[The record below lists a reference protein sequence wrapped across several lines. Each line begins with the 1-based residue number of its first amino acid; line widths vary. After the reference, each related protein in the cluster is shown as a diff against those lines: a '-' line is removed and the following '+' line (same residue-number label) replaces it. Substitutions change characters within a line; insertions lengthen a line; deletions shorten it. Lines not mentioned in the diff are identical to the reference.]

1 MKNMKT
7 IIVFVLTVVMAMV
20 FTGCNAI
27 ETGEPVNIAF
37 IVGIADGETKVNSG
51 IDELF
56 ELPARPGSDFAF
68 ISVEGSPVCIGEPGT
83 MADLSARGY
92 SNGMMDRIRSSIRAE
107 LSARLDSYRP
117 SSAQIDMAGA
127 IELGV
132 RQLNSQAVDGRKNI
146 LVLYGSG
153 RSSAGLINLVETP
166 AFKVDIE
173 ASVATIAQKMG
184 IDMSKVDELI
194 WYAIGECGGEQPAL
208 SSDEK
213 GKLRDFY
220 TQLFIALG
228 MDPDHILFKSNL
240 PSSECY
246 HFEDVPVSCMAVEDT
261 GSGLKELVEVEPEP
275 EDYDDVGVSVLEAVD
290 TSVPEVPV
298 APILAEPIV
307 FPENIVQYLP
317 DSDRF
322 LDPEAAA
329 EAIQPVVDLLLRH
342 PDLEVL
348 LYGTCA
354 GGANSEYTLRLGKAR
369 AMSVRD
375 VLVAAGVD
383 ESRITV
389 VSVKV
394 EDDPYYQYGLGT
406 GAEASVNRKTVIVNK
421 SSVLAE
427 KILANTQ

>member
-37 IVGIADGETKVNSG
+37 VVGIADGETKVNSG

-56 ELPARPGSDFAF
+56 DLPARPGSDFAF

-92 SNGMMDRIRSSIRAE
+92 SNAMMDRIRSGIRAE
-107 LSARLDSYRP
+107 LSTRLDSYRP

-146 LVLYGSG
+146 LVLYCSG

-166 AFKVDIE
+166 AFKVDID

-184 IDMSKVDELI
+184 IDMSKVDEVI

-208 SSDEK
+208 SSGEK

-228 MDPDHILFKSNL
+228 MDLDHILFKSNL

-261 GSGLKELVEVEPEP
+261 GSGLKELVEVEL
-275 EDYDDVGVSVLEAVD
+275 EDNDDVGVSVLETAD
-290 TSVPEVPV
+290 TSAPEVSVEPV
-298 APILAEPIV
+298 FAEPIV
-307 FPENIVQYLP
+307 FPENKVQYLP

-406 GAEASVNRKTVIVNK
+406 GAEASVNRKTVIADK
-421 SSVLAE
+421 SSELAE

>member
-37 IVGIADGETKVNSG
+37 VVGIADGESKVNSG

-56 ELPARPGSDFAF
+56 DLPACPGSDFAF

-83 MADLSARGY
+83 MADLSSRGY
-92 SNGMMDRIRSSIRAE
+92 SNAMMDRIRSGIRAE
-107 LSARLDSYRP
+107 LSTRLDSYRP

-146 LVLYGSG
+146 LVLYCSG
-153 RSSAGLINLVETP
+153 RSSAGLIDLVETP

-184 IDMSKVDELI
+184 IDMSKVDEVI

-208 SSDEK
+208 SSGEK

-261 GSGLKELVEVEPEP
+261 GSGLKELVEVAP
-275 EDYDDVGVSVLEAVD
+275 EDYDDVGVSVLETAD

-394 EDDPYYQYGLGT
+394 EDDPYYQDGLGT
-406 GAEASVNRKTVIVNK
+406 GAEASVNRKTVIVDK
-421 SSVLAE
+421 SSALAE
-427 KILANTQ
+427 KIFANTQ